1 MVGPPRGGGHDA
13 ARARIGDRRPVKAIG
28 QRGLGGPDVLETI
41 EVPTP
46 EPGRGEVLV
55 RMGATSV
62 NTVDCKLRSGRVT
75 FLGPPPFTVGFDL
88 SGTVVKVG
96 LGVTEFA
103 TGEAVFGMVH
113 SRTGTYSE
121 YVVARAD
128 SLGLRPPGLD
138 DIRAAALPTAASTA
152 WQGLAAANLRAGER
166 VLVHAAAGG
175 VGHFA
180 VQFARQRGAY
190 VIGTARAVNHEF
202 LRGLGV
208 DEVIDYTATDFTT
221 ALDGLDVVFDLVG
234 GAYGQRSLQVLRTD
248 GRYITAQE
256 SDAVAD
262 PRCRKITARPRPAEL
277 VGIGELAAAGDL
289 RIHLDRVLP
298 LNDVALAHT
307 LSESGHSRGKV
318 VLTPWE

>member
-1 MVGPPRGGGHDA
+1 M
-13 ARARIGDRRPVKAIG
+13 KAIS
-28 QRGLGGPDVLETI
+28 QRALGGPDVLETI
-41 EVPTP
+41 EVPIP

-62 NTVDCKLRSGRVT
+62 NTVDRKLRSGRVN

-88 SGTVVKVG
+88 SGTVVGVG
-96 LGVTEFA
+96 PGVTAF
-103 TGEAVFGMVH
+103 GSGDAVFGMVH
-113 SRTGTYSE
+113 GRTGTYSE

-128 SLGLRPPGLD
+128 SLGLRPHGLD
-138 DIRAAALPTAASTA
+138 DIPAAALPTAASTA
-152 WQGLAAANLRAGER
+152 WQGLAAANPRAGER

-175 VGHFA
+175 VGHLA

-202 LRGLGV
+202 LRDLGV
-208 DEVIDYTATDFTT
+208 DEVIDYTTTDFTT
-221 ALDGLDVVFDLVG
+221 VIDSVDVVFDLVG
-234 GAYGQRSLQVLRTD
+234 GAYGQRSLRVLRAD

-256 SDAVAD
+256 SDAADD
-262 PRCRKITARPRPAEL
+262 PRYRKITARPRPAEL
-277 VGIGELAAAGDL
+277 VEIGEHAADGHL
-289 RIHLDRVLP
+289 RVHIDRVFSLD
-298 LNDVALAHT
+298 DVALAHA